1 MRWWILVAGI
11 LSNTTAS
18 ALIKLASTPP
28 HAFPTLSQPTMVLQ
42 NAPLLAGAALYVVAF
57 GCYAWAL
64 AAFPLN
70 LAHPV
75 MTAGTIVL
83 VACASYAIFGEEFA
97 WTTLAGLALILA
109 GIVLVSVRMR

>member
-11 LSNTTAS
+11 LSNASAS
-18 ALIKLASTPP
+18 ALLKLASTPP
-28 HAFPTLSQPTMVLQ
+28 HAFPTLAQPMSVLH
-42 NAPLLAGAALYVVAF
+42 NLPLLAGAALYVVAF

-64 AAFPLN
+64 STFPLN

-75 MTAGTIVL
+75 MTAGTIAL
-83 VACASYAIFGEEFA
+83 VAGVSYVGFGEEFA
-97 WTTLAGLALILA
+97 WTTIAGLALILA